1 MSTHIFYYNWTI
13 EIGRQEPA
21 VISVYA
27 DSLDD
32 AYASIARE
40 VKKLSEVVRN
50 PPRYIIDQV
59 ATNKLRVVAAAALHT
74 SFDKVTVQVKKTTL
88 AERFMAFLDSVEP
101 NISSV
106 KHYGLRLDRDAP
118 VIC

>member
-13 EIGRQEPA
+13 EIGCQEPE

-27 DSLDD
+27 DSLED
-32 AYASIARE
+32 AYASISRE
-40 VKKLSEVVRN
+40 AEKLSEVVHN

-59 ATNKLRVVAAAALHT
+59 ATNKLRMVAAALHT
-74 SFDKVTVQVKKTTL
+74 SFDKNTADVKNTTL
-88 AERFMAFLDSVEP
+88 PERFMLFLGSVEP

-106 KHYGLRLDRDAP
+106 KHYGLRLDRGAP